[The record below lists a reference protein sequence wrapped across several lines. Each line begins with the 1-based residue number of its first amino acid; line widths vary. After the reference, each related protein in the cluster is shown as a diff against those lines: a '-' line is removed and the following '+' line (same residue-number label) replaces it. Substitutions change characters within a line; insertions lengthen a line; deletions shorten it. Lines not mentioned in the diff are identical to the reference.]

1 MFCGGFKIAAKNQKI
16 PKIQNIMLASWNQDY
31 GHSANFIHTFPF
43 QLIHFPN
50 ALWVYPNVNGS
61 VRNFSQDTPPPPP
74 HFFLFNYFRE
84 NICVTIWPRFY
95 FLYIFVVRVDRKH
108 QATCFFYIFPSNL
121 QSFGDE
127 IFQNGPRKYL
137 SAWRL
142 KANIWIFQIA
152 FLQWIAPL
160 TKNCFLVFFRAGLHL
175 HVRKILTLSVKQ
187 FNFFAKIS
195 YILDN

>member
-43 QLIHFPN
+43 QLIHFQ
-50 ALWVYPNVNGS
+50 LGIL
-61 VRNFSQDTPPPPP
+61 VRIPPP

>member
-1 MFCGGFKIAAKNQKI
+1 MHFWDPQQCTMCTLFNVQYDIALSKISLYQYI
-16 PKIQNIMLASWNQDY
+16 
-31 GHSANFIHTFPF
+31 
-43 QLIHFPN
+43 

-61 VRNFSQDTPPPPP
+61 VRNFSQNTSTAPI
-74 HFFLFNYFRE
+74 FFLFNYFRE

-137 SAWRL
+137 SA
-142 KANIWIFQIA
+142 
-152 FLQWIAPL
+152 
-160 TKNCFLVFFRAGLHL
+160 
-175 HVRKILTLSVKQ
+175 
-187 FNFFAKIS
+187 
-195 YILDN
+195 